1 MRHVSAFLLLISL
14 SSNAHIATAAEA
26 VKPFTIGIGSYVS
39 TIAYDNSLIK
49 DDDLSGF
56 SLSFGYAVSDQFALR
71 GSYFSL
77 EHDDL
82 SDLESKGIDLL
93 GYLGTGLATH
103 GFKAYVGGGYFSDEW
118 ELGPVSERFNGL
130 QLSGGIGY
138 NWSSVSLD
146 FILGIRDASD
156 YEDFVNQAFPFNPV
170 SAVAVSGSLLLSYR
184 F

>member
-1 MRHVSAFLLLISL
+1 
-14 SSNAHIATAAEA
+14 
-26 VKPFTIGIGSYVS
+26 VKPFTIGIGTYAT
-39 TIAYDNSLIK
+39 TIAYDNSLLK
-49 DDDLSGF
+49 DDELSGF
-56 SLSFGYAVSDQFALR
+56 SLSFGYAVFDQFALR

-103 GFKAYVGGGYFSDEW
+103 GFKAFIGGGFFSDKW
-118 ELGPVSERFNGL
+118 QLGSVSETFNGL

-138 NWSSVSLD
+138 NWDSVSLD

-156 YEDFVNQAFPFNPV
+156 YEDLVNQAFPFNPV

>member
-1 MRHVSAFLLLISL
+1 MKQVPAFLLLISL
-14 SSNAHIATAAEA
+14 SLSANIAGAAEA
-26 VKPFTIGIGSYVS
+26 VKPFTIGIGTYAS
-39 TIAYDNSLIK
+39 TIACDSSLLK
-49 DDDLSGF
+49 DDGLSGL
-56 SLSFGYAVSDQFALR
+56 SLSLGYAVSDQFAFR

-82 SDLESKGIDLL
+82 SDLESKGLDLL

-103 GFKAYVGGGYFSDEW
+103 GFKACIGGGFFSDKW
-118 ELGPVSERFNGL
+118 QLGPASEAFDGL

-138 NWSSVSLD
+138 NWDSVSLD

-156 YEDFVNQAFPFNPV
+156 YEDLVNRAFPFNPV